1 MSSSIRSGP
10 TPQFM
15 PITSISSIGSSATSP
30 AGMSVPGSIFL
41 FASMMVS
48 CTMSGS
54 RTPICFIN
62 SMAVIATHFA
72 CRMSK
77 QVSIRM
83 ASTRSSI
90 ITRSCVRYASASVS
104 KST

>member
-1 MSSSIRSGP
+1 
-10 TPQFM
+10 
-15 PITSISSIGSSATSP
+15 
-30 AGMSVPGSIFL
+30 MSVPGSIFL
-41 FASMMVS
+41 LASMMVS
-48 CTMSGS
+48 CTISGS
-54 RTPICFIN
+54 RTPARFIS

-77 QVSIRM
+77 QVSMRM

-90 ITRSCVRYASASVS
+90 MIRSCGRYASASVS